1 LTIEESSTAT
11 ATATAVEEEVQAKPV
26 RKPRAPRV
34 RKATTTAT
42 ETATPGADG
51 AVTPDAEAA
60 PEASAPAPAKRA
72 SRKAT
77 AAKSNG
83 ANGSQEPEATAPLE
97 TVAQPATEPAIAV
110 STDPVT
116 EPAVA
121 ASDTA
126 DAPSATVPDDKPGE
140 TEPVEHH
147 AHADTAVPA
156 SAPHSE
162 NGQRQGQQQQRGRVD
177 NNRRNNRRER
187 NPRGGRGEHENG
199 QTDQQNGRRPENRNV
214 ANNREQQREAV
225 RDTNPNRLTVADLDA
240 KSTEELH
247 AMAKEW
253 AITGFTRLRRPDLIT
268 KILQTQTEREGHIF
282 GDGVLE
288 IIEDGFGF
296 LRGQRFLPGSD
307 DIYVSQSQIRRF
319 GLRTGD
325 RVSGQVRPPKDN
337 EKFFSLLRV
346 EAVNGI
352 DPETARR
359 RPSFDTLTPIFPL
372 ERIDLETQPNL
383 LSTRLLNLVA
393 PIGKGQR
400 GLIVSP
406 PKAGKTLL
414 LKAIANGITSNNPDM
429 HLMVCLIGER
439 PEEVT
444 DMRRTVEG
452 EVISSTFDEPVED
465 HTKVAEM
472 ALERAKRLVESG
484 RDVTIL
490 LDSIT
495 RLARAYNLAVPPSGR
510 TLSGGIDP
518 VALYPPK
525 RFFGAARN
533 IEGGGSLTI
542 VATCLIDTGSRQD
555 DVIYEE
561 FKGTGNMEL
570 HLDRKLAERRIY
582 PAIDIQRSSTRRE
595 ELLLDDFALRQVWT
609 MRRMVSMLG
618 GSEGT
623 ELLLSRLAK
632 TQSNAEFLEN
642 LTKDA

>member
-1 LTIEESSTAT
+1 MT
-11 ATATAVEEEVQAKPV
+11 
-26 RKPRAPRV
+26 
-34 RKATTTAT
+34 
-42 ETATPGADG
+42 
-51 AVTPDAEAA
+51 AEAA
-60 PEASAPAPAKRA
+60 ASATQEPMANLPQVELEPAASNGTLPVGAAVTTPEPVAAQAPAAEAATTDA
-72 SRKAT
+72 ST
-77 AAKSNG
+77 TEITTPAA
-83 ANGSQEPEATAPLE
+83 
-97 TVAQPATEPAIAV
+97 PADE
-110 STDPVT
+110 S
-116 EPAVA
+116 
-121 ASDTA
+121 
-126 DAPSATVPDDKPGE
+126 
-140 TEPVEHH
+140 
-147 AHADTAVPA
+147 HADPNR
-156 SAPHSE
+156 PD
-162 NGQRQGQQQQRGRVD
+162 NGQRNQQRTGGRQGR
-177 NNRRNNRRER
+177 NRRDR
-187 NPRGGRGEHENG
+187 NGRGPRAEGENAG
-199 QTDQQNGRRPENRNV
+199 NEVQGNQNQNGRRPDGRN
-214 ANNREQQREAV
+214 QQRERDQV
-225 RDTNPNRLTVADLDA
+225 REVVRESNPNRLTVADFDA
-240 KSTEELH
+240 KTTEELH
-247 AMAKEW
+247 EMAREW
-253 AITGFTRLRRPDLIT
+253 GVTGYLRQRRPDLIT
-268 KILQTQTEREGHIF
+268 KLLQAQTERDGHIF

-346 EAVNGI
+346 EAVNGL
-352 DPETARR
+352 DAETARR
-359 RPSFDTLTPIFPL
+359 RPSFDSLTPIFPM
-372 ERIDLETQPNL
+372 ERINLETEPNK
-383 LSTRLLNLVA
+383 LSTRLLDLVA

-595 ELLLDDFALRQVWT
+595 ELLLDDFTLRQVWT
-609 MRRMVSMLG
+609 MRRMVSVLG
-618 GSEGT
+618 GNEGT

-632 TQSNAEFLEN
+632 TASNEEFLES
-642 LTKDA
+642 LTKDV

>member
-1 LTIEESSTAT
+1 MTVDEVVMNDAPVEPEEKPARRTRTVRARRRKTDVEETPDTAATTEEVAAVATESAAPAQAELIAEPDAAPATEAESTPAEAPATEAAAPAESTGATQEAT
-11 ATATAVEEEVQAKPV
+11 AT
-26 RKPRAPRV
+26 
-34 RKATTTAT
+34 
-42 ETATPGADG
+42 
-51 AVTPDAEAA
+51 
-60 PEASAPAPAKRA
+60 
-72 SRKAT
+72 
-77 AAKSNG
+77 
-83 ANGSQEPEATAPLE
+83 
-97 TVAQPATEPAIAV
+97 
-110 STDPVT
+110 
-116 EPAVA
+116 
-121 ASDTA
+121 
-126 DAPSATVPDDKPGE
+126 
-140 TEPVEHH
+140 
-147 AHADTAVPA
+147 
-156 SAPHSE
+156 E
-162 NGQRQGQQQQRGRVD
+162 NSGQQDASEEGERPAR
-177 NNRRNNRRER
+177 NRRNQRKKRTR
-187 NPRGGRGEHENG
+187 NDGDNNDS
-199 QTDQQNGRRPENRNV
+199 QNNNQNQNQNGNQRRNR
-214 ANNREQQREAV
+214 
-225 RDTNPNRLTVADLDA
+225 DNPNRLTVSDLDQ
-240 KSTEELH
+240 KEDPELH
-247 AMAKEW
+247 ELARELQVSGYM
-253 AITGFTRLRRPDLIT
+253 RMRRPDLIT
-268 KILQTQTEREGHIF
+268 RLLQAQTERDGHIF

-296 LRGQRFLPGSD
+296 LRGDRFLPGPD

-346 EAVNGI
+346 EAVNGV

-359 RPSFDTLTPIFPL
+359 RPNFDKLTPIFPL
-372 ERIDLETQPNL
+372 EQIHLETAPNV
-383 LSTRLLNLVA
+383 LSTRLLDLVA
-393 PIGKGQR
+393 PIGRGQR

-414 LKAIANGITSNNPDM
+414 MKAIANGITQNNPDM

-444 DMRRTVEG
+444 DMRRSVDG

-472 ALERAKRLVESG
+472 TLERAKRLVEAG

-542 VATCLIDTGSRQD
+542 VSTCLIDTGSRMD

-582 PAIDIQRSSTRRE
+582 PAIDIQRSGTRRE
-595 ELLLDDFALRQVWT
+595 ELLLGDAVLKQVWT

-623 ELLLSRLAK
+623 EALLGRLAK
-632 TQSNAEFLEN
+632 STSNQEFLVN
-642 LTKDA
+642 LHKDV